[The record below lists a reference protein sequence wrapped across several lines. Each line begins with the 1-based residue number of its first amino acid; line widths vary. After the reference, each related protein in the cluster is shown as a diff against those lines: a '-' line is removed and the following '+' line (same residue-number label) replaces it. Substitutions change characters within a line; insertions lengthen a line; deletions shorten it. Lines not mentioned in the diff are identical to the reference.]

1 MTNIIIIINLCLF
14 ICILFFALFVRVI
27 LLLQDKYFNSLM
39 YYGSALEAL
48 SHSQFFLNEKKY
60 LRKKTNCNNNKL
72 ARGRAKS
79 LLNKNGAL
87 YEYTEN

>member
-1 MTNIIIIINLCLF
+1 
-14 ICILFFALFVRVI
+14 
-27 LLLQDKYFNSLM
+27 M

-48 SHSQFFLNEKKY
+48 SHSQFFSKRKKIFKK
-60 LRKKTNCNNNKL
+60 KKTNCNNNKL

-79 LLNKNGAL
+79 LLNKNGAQ